1 MEQILQWDQDLFY
14 LINSVWTTD
23 GLNWL
28 MPWLRNKLF
37 WTPAYVFLISFLFL
51 NYGRKAL
58 FFILFAILTI
68 AIADTVSSKIIK
80 KSVQRVR
87 PCNDPW
93 MADSVDL
100 KVECGGGYSF
110 TSSHATNHFALA
122 FFLIFTLGRRFRKA
136 KWVLIVWASS
146 IAYAQVYVGVHYP
159 FDVISGGL
167 LGASIGILE
176 ATIYDSFVRR
186 KIDWEEV
193 EYT

>member
-186 KIDWEEV
+186 KIDWEKV